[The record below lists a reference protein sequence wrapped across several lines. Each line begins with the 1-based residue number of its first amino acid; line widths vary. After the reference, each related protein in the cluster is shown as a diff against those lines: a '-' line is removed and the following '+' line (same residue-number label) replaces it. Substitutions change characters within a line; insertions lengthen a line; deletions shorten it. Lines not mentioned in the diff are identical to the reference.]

1 MGEGPRLLVVGTSN
15 SVATSGYVKALVD
28 DPGFDS
34 VHTACLGMCP
44 SDLYAYRRPSFD
56 PQDFDIA
63 LLDFAC
69 NDGALLGGRMTD
81 EARIADA
88 VGWAVS
94 ELSAAGCLPVLVILP
109 MENLRPR
116 GGAIRALYR
125 DLAKRHALPFL
136 DGYDFLNRLAG
147 REAPPF
153 RLFRDNMHLEPA
165 VAAVLGRR
173 LAGTLPQ
180 AWAAAQPGPM
190 EWENGARL
198 AFLELARAAEGPVR
212 VTTRQ
217 TALIEAP
224 VVLMEGEGTL
234 RMRVEEGWEV
244 ISVVAD
250 FTLCRGILG
259 VSGTEET
266 RIFLSLKDGG
276 TREGKPTL
284 GIWPLARG
292 IGPQDGVVRLD
303 LFRDGP
309 VETNASRKSSPLRP
323 DEQPSL
329 ALAGFV
335 IRRKPELLRMRRFL
349 PKAMDLTAL
358 IPDESLVGERDA
370 LAGGRPERAS

>member
-1 MGEGPRLLVVGTSN
+1 MGAGPRLLVVGTSN

-28 DPGFDS
+28 DPGFDG
-34 VHTACLGMCP
+34 VQTACLGMCP
-44 SDLYAYRRPSFD
+44 SDLFAYRRPHFD

-88 VGWAVS
+88 IGWAVS

-109 MENLRPR
+109 LEGLRPR

-136 DGYDFLNRLAG
+136 DGYDYLNRLAG
-147 REAPPF
+147 RDAPPF

-165 VAAVLGRR
+165 VAGALGRG
-173 LAGTLPQ
+173 LAGTLRQ

-190 EWENGARL
+190 EWGHGTRL
-198 AFLELARAAEGPVR
+198 QFLDLTRAATGPVR
-212 VTTRQ
+212 VVTRHTT
-217 TALIEAP
+217 LIEAP

-234 RMRVEEGWEV
+234 GMRVEEGWEV

-259 VSGTEET
+259 ISGAEET
-266 RIFLSLKDGG
+266 SIFLSLKDGG
-276 TREGKPTL
+276 AREGKPTL

-292 IGPQDGVVRLD
+292 IGPRDGMVRLD
-303 LFRDGP
+303 LLRDGP
-309 VETNASRKSSPLRP
+309 IETNASRKSSPLGP
-323 DEQPSL
+323 EEQPSL

-335 IRRKPELLRMRRFL
+335 MRRRTELLKMRRFL
-349 PKAMDLTAL
+349 PRAMDLAAL
-358 IPDESLVGERDA
+358 LPEEA
-370 LAGGRPERAS
+370 LAAERAALEGRMARPG